1 MRDSLRSSSMK
12 GELQSKYATMTL
24 NANQSS
30 RYSRHLLLAEIG
42 VAGQEK
48 LRAARVLVVGAGG
61 LGSPAALYLAAAGVG
76 NLGVIDHDRVDLTN
90 LQRQILF
97 DTASVGELKAELAR
111 SRLQAL
117 NPEIRVHAHPVEL
130 CAANAR
136 EILADYHIVVDGS
149 DRLAT
154 RYLVND
160 ACVLFGRSLVSAAIH
175 RFEGQALTYVPQ
187 RGPCY
192 RCLFS
197 NSADGMVPNC
207 AEAGVLGVLPGVMG
221 TIQATETIKL
231 ITGIGTPLLGRLL
244 TYDALEMRFREFRFN
259 RRNDCAVCGD
269 HPTITTLQDQPS
281 QSAATEIPGLRSYSA
296 AQLRAALANSRESA
310 ATPVLVDV
318 RDAQEYQ
325 AGHLEG
331 ARHLPLAE
339 LEARMGELRDA
350 EAVVFICLSG
360 ARSLRAC
367 QLAADYGIAHPGHLE
382 GGMRAWQLPAE
393 S

>member
-1 MRDSLRSSSMK
+1 MRGSLRSSSMK
-12 GELQSKYATMTL
+12 DELQPKYATMTL

-42 VAGQEK
+42 AAGQEK
-48 LRAARVLVVGAGG
+48 LRQARVLVVGAGG
-61 LGSPAALYLAAAGVG
+61 LGSPAALYLAAAGIG
-76 NLGVIDHDRVDLTN
+76 NLGVIDHDRVDLSN

-97 DTASVGELKAELAR
+97 DTASVGELKAEQAR

-117 NPEIRVHAHPVEL
+117 NPDIQVHAHPVEFR
-130 CAANAR
+130 AANAR
-136 EILADYHIVVDGS
+136 EILAGYDIVLDGS
-149 DRLAT
+149 DRLDT

-160 ACVLFGRSLVSAAIH
+160 ACVLSGKSLVSAAVH

-197 NSADGMVPNC
+197 YSADGIVPNC

-221 TIQATETIKL
+221 TIQATEAIKL
-231 ITGIGTPLLGRLL
+231 IAGIGTPLIGRLL
-244 TYDALEMRFREFRFN
+244 TYDALELRFREFRFT
-259 RRNDCAVCGD
+259 RRSDCAVCGD
-269 HPTITTLQDQPS
+269 HPTITALQDS
-281 QSAATEIPGLRSYSA
+281 AERRAATDIPGLRAFSA
-296 AQLRAALANSRESA
+296 AQLRAMLAGGGEPA
-310 ATPVLVDV
+310 VTPRLVDV

-325 AGHLEG
+325 SGHLED
-331 ARHLPLAE
+331 AQHIPLAE
-339 LEARMGELRDA
+339 LEARIGELRDA
-350 EAVVFICLSG
+350 GAVVFICLSG

-367 QLAADYGIAHPGHLE
+367 QIAAAHGIAASGHLE
-382 GGMRAWQLPAE
+382 GGMRAWRNSSE